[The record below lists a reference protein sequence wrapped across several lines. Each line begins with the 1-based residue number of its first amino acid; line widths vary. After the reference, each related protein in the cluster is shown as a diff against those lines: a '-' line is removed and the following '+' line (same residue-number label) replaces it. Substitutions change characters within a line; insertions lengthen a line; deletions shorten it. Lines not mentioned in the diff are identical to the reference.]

1 METYLFIFS
10 FLDLQTCCI
19 SYTAYQECR
28 EGPITPDIQTT
39 WSLAIV
45 SQSPGPGRPGKS
57 QHEDMELITF
67 NEPEP
72 QLQTAEIE
80 SGLHSP
86 IKGWRECFFICQ
98 TSFDINSDPS
108 ECSGC
113 LRSQCPFTTPS
124 LTNTPT
130 VYPHDTPLINGDIDL
145 LEWDLPS
152 ISYYNHC

>member
-45 SQSPGPGRPGKS
+45 SQFPGPGRPGKI
-57 QHEDMELITF
+57 QHENMELITF

-86 IKGWRECFFICQ
+86 IKGWRECCFICHP
-98 TSFDINSDPS
+98 SFDINSDHS

-113 LRSQCPFTTPS
+113 LHSQCPFTPHPVL
-124 LTNTPT
+124 LT
-130 VYPHDTPLINGDIDL
+130 HPLFIHMTL
-145 LEWDLPS
+145 L
-152 ISYYNHC
+152 